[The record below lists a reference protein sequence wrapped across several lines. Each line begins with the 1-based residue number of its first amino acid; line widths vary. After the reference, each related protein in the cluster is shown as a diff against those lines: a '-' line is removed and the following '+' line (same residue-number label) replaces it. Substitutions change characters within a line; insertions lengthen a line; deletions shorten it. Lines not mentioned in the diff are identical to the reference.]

1 MVSVLEKSGEGIG
14 NVNRYLMFW
23 AGLPANNVGVRPRWQ
38 LYNIL
43 PFSTRGIDGYSYIFN
58 VWVY

>member
-14 NVNRYLMFW
+14 NLNRHLMFW
-23 AGLPANNVGVRPRWQ
+23 AGLPANNVGVPPRWQ

-43 PFSTRGIDGYSYIFN
+43 SFSTRGIDGYFYIFN